1 MGDKKFYSTTSI
13 AYTNAPPHL
22 GYSLE
27 LVQADILARYHKI
40 LGKDVFFL
48 TGTDEHGLK
57 VARKAEEAGKTP
69 EDFTNELSEKFKEL
83 AKVLNLSN
91 NDFIRTTDK
100 KRHWPNVEMVWKR
113 LQEKGDIYKKK
124 YKGLYCVGCEA
135 FITKKDLIDGKCKIH
150 QKEPEVE
157 EEENYFF
164 RLSKYSKKIEEI
176 IKKDGVK
183 IIPEGRKNEM
193 LSFISQGL
201 EDISFSRPR
210 KDLEWG
216 IPVPNDDSQIIY
228 VWADALINY
237 ISAFGGFDSEKFKKY
252 WPADVQCVGKDILR
266 FHATIWLGMLL
277 SLGLKLPK
285 NILVHGFITSGGQK
299 MSKSRGNV
307 VDPFELVQKYGVDAV
322 RYFLLREI
330 PTTEDGDFTE
340 EKFIERYNADLAS
353 GLGNLVARVITLAKK
368 FNLRGQPKKANFNF
382 KVSETK
388 ARVNNFINNFKLN
401 EALIAIWEL
410 ISDCDKYI
418 NQEKPWSLDATRD
431 KEKLDEV
438 INNLLAVIG
447 EITELLRPFF
457 PETSE
462 KILEQLKSKKL
473 EPLFPRI

>member
-1 MGDKKFYSTTSI
+1 M
-13 AYTNAPPHL
+13 
-22 GYSLE
+22 
-27 LVQADILARYHKI
+27 
-40 LGKDVFFL
+40 
-48 TGTDEHGLK
+48 
-57 VARKAEEAGKTP
+57 
-69 EDFTNELSEKFKEL
+69 
-83 AKVLNLSN
+83 
-91 NDFIRTTDK
+91 
-100 KRHWPNVEMVWKR
+100 
-113 LQEKGDIYKKK
+113 
-124 YKGLYCVGCEA
+124 
-135 FITKKDLIDGKCKIH
+135 
-150 QKEPEVE
+150 
-157 EEENYFF
+157 
-164 RLSKYSKKIEEI
+164 
-176 IKKDGVK
+176 
-183 IIPEGRKNEM
+183 
-193 LSFISQGL
+193 
-201 EDISFSRPR
+201 
-210 KDLEWG
+210 
-216 IPVPNDDSQIIY
+216 
-228 VWADALINY
+228 
-237 ISAFGGFDSEKFKKY
+237 
-252 WPADVQCVGKDILR
+252 
-266 FHATIWLGMLL
+266 
-277 SLGLKLPK
+277 
-285 NILVHGFITSGGQK
+285 
-299 MSKSRGNV
+299 
-307 VDPFELVQKYGVDAV
+307 
-322 RYFLLREI
+322 RYFLLRDI